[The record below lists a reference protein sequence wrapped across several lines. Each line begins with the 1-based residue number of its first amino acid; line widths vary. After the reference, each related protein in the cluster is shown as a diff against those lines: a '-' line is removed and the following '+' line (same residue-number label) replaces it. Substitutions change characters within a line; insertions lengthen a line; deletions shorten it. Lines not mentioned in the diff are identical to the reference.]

1 MYKNSLSAITLN
13 LTSLGGLITLLSTLV
28 ISIPSMTSPAS
39 ALSCQF
45 GPAGCS
51 KDGQY
56 GGGGFGSGSNGVFG
70 GGSIAPSGP
79 GKPTRETPEK
89 PGASPTPPVNPPTS
103 STNPSTKP
111 QKDPSVCSRKPYLPQ
126 C

>member
-1 MYKNSLSAITLN
+1 MYKKSLSAITLN

-45 GPAGCS
+45 GNKCVGI
-51 KDGQY
+51 GQ
-56 GGGGFGSGSNGVFG
+56 GGGSGGFGSGSSGTFG

-79 GKPTRETPEK
+79 GKPNPRDNSSEK
-89 PGASPTPPVNPPTS
+89 PGASPTSPVNPPTNS
-103 STNPSTKP
+103 SAKP
-111 QKDPSVCSRKPYLPQ
+111 QKDPSICSRKPSLPQ

>member
-1 MYKNSLSAITLN
+1 MYKKSLSAITLN

-28 ISIPSMTSPAS
+28 ISTPSLTSPAS
-39 ALSCQF
+39 ALSCEF
-45 GPAGCS
+45 IHGGCDS
-51 KDGQY
+51 S
-56 GGGGFGSGSNGVFG
+56 GGGRGIGDSGTFG

-79 GKPTRETPEK
+79 GKPTREAPEK
-89 PGASPTPPVNPPTS
+89 TGASPTPPANPPTS
-103 STNPSTKP
+103 SSTTPSSKP